1 MSTGLPDSAPPRHT
15 APRFPQLPTMY
26 YLPGLTTAFALATA
40 LAAQAQ
46 IIPAPPQAQPVAIT
60 GATAHL
66 GTGTAIEDA
75 VVTFADGKITYAGAA
90 AAAPDLAGHQV
101 IDAGG
106 KHVYPGF
113 IAMDTRLGLVEIDAV
128 RATDDIEE
136 IGYFNPNAR
145 ALIAFNTDSEI
156 LPTVRKY
163 GVLIAQVTP
172 DGNGLAGQSS
182 AVALDGWNWE
192 DAVVGA
198 DEGIHLHWPSA
209 YRQTGWWAEPGGME
223 KNEDYAEDVGK
234 LERYFDEARAYAN
247 AGEGADVEDNPR
259 FRSMRPL
266 FAREKTLYIHAEYAR
281 EIEDALAF
289 ATAYDVKPVLV
300 DARDAFLVKELL
312 AAEGVSVVCGPV
324 HALPERGDDLVSQPF
339 ETPAELHAAGVP
351 VAFSLSGS
359 WEQRRLP
366 YHAGHAVGFG
376 MPYEEAVKALTLT
389 PATILGIAERV
400 GSLEAGKDATLFLSG
415 GDALDMRG
423 NLVERAFIAGR
434 DVELASRQTQLAEKY
449 REKYRRGE

>member
-1 MSTGLPDSAPPRHT
+1 MRHPLLL
-15 APRFPQLPTMY
+15 A
-26 YLPGLTTAFALATA
+26 ALATS
-40 LAAQAQ
+40 LLPAAAQ
-46 IIPAPPQAQPVAIT
+46 IIPAAPQAQPIAIT

-66 GTGTAIEDA
+66 GTGTAVEDA
-75 VVTFADGKITYAGAA
+75 VVAFADGEISYAGPAA
-90 AAAPDLAGHQV
+90 GAPDLAGYEV
-101 IDAGG
+101 IEAAG

-136 IGYFNPNAR
+136 VGYFNPNAR

-182 AVALDGWNWE
+182 AVALDAWNWE

-209 YRQTGWWAEPGGME
+209 YYQSGWWAEPGGME
-223 KNEDYAEDVGK
+223 KNEDYDEDVRK
-234 LERYFDEARAYAN
+234 LELYFDEAQAYTKTSEDA
-247 AGEGADVEDNPR
+247 AVADNPR
-259 FRSMRPL
+259 FRAMGPL
-266 FAREKTLYIHAEYAR
+266 FAGDKTLYIHAEYAR

-289 ATAYDVKPVLV
+289 AKTYGVRPVLV
-300 DARDAFLVKELL
+300 DARDAYLVKDLL

-339 ETPAELHAAGVP
+339 ETPAELQAAGVP
-351 VAFSLSGS
+351 IAFSLSGS

-376 MPYEEAVKALTLT
+376 LPYEEAVRALTLT
-389 PATILGIAERV
+389 PATIMGIGERV
-400 GSLEAGKDATLFLSG
+400 GSLEAGKEATLFLSG

-434 DVELASRQTQLAEKY
+434 DVELASRQTALAEKY

>member
-1 MSTGLPDSAPPRHT
+1 MIRL
-15 APRFPQLPTMY
+15 
-26 YLPGLTTAFALATA
+26 LTSIALASA
-40 LAAQAQ
+40 SAAAAQV
-46 IIPAPPQAQPVAIT
+46 IPAPPQARPVAIT

-66 GTGTAIEDA
+66 GDGTAVEEA
-75 VVTFADGKITYAGAA
+75 VVAFAEGRITYAGPAA
-90 AAAPDLAGHQV
+90 GAPDLAGHEV
-101 IDAGG
+101 VDAAG

-136 IGYFNPNAR
+136 VGYFNPNAR

-209 YRQTGWWAEPGGME
+209 YYQSGWWAEPGGME
-223 KNEDYAEDVGK
+223 KNEDYEADVRK
-234 LERYFDEARAYAN
+234 LELYFDEARAY
-247 AGEGADVEDNPR
+247 GQTPDGADVADNPR
-259 FRSMRPL
+259 FRAMGPL
-266 FAREKTLYIHAEYAR
+266 FAGEKTLYLHAEYAR

-289 ATAYDVKPVLV
+289 AKTYGLKAVLV
-300 DARDAFLVKELL
+300 DARDAYLVKELL

-339 ETPAELHAAGVP
+339 ETPAELQAAGVP
-351 VAFSLSGS
+351 IAFSLSGS

-376 MPYEEAVKALTLT
+376 LPYEEAVRALTLT
-389 PATILGIAERV
+389 PATILGIADRV
-400 GSLEAGKDATLFLSG
+400 GSLEAGKDATLFVSG

-423 NLVERAFIAGR
+423 NRVERAFIAGR
-434 DVELASRQTQLAEKY
+434 DVELASRQTALAEKY